1 MHACASP
8 SSGSFVRT
16 ASHSVEVDSSAT
28 PAQLFASVSQ
38 SAVSQSAVRV
48 QVASSSFWP
57 LGQFWATTWFAV
69 TKDRDKFRSSV
80 LEEHEQE
87 QDEADGEQDE
97 GQQRIERTSDE
108 GHQRHA

>member
-1 MHACASP
+1 MHACVTG
-8 SSGSFVRT
+8 SSAGSFVRT

-57 LGQFWATTWFAV
+57 LGQFWATTRFAV
-69 TKDRDKFRSSV
+69 T
-80 LEEHEQE
+80 
-87 QDEADGEQDE
+87 
-97 GQQRIERTSDE
+97 
-108 GHQRHA
+108 